1 MPTKHPSSST
11 DVDFVFN
18 DFRYSGQLWGKQH
31 GLPVIALH
39 GWLDNSASF
48 DVLAP
53 RLSDVHLLAP
63 DLAGQ
68 GQSDR
73 YGGLSDYPVWS
84 EITAVFEMADHMGW
98 DEFAL
103 IGHSRG
109 AMMSVLAASVFP
121 ERVSHLILLD
131 ALGPFPVAPDQ
142 LPERM
147 QKSIGEIKRRLKR
160 KLSCYKTYEEAI
172 YARCQSEFGKLK
184 EPTAELLA
192 TRGLTKLSQ
201 GYHWH
206 GDGKLWAPSMA
217 ALSNEQIGVCIDKI
231 TAKIFIALATKGL
244 KDKCNPDLDDG
255 EFAQLLN
262 DSKIDMDY
270 IQQFKQLSGKGALCK
285 EFDDGHYLHMEASAD
300 EVAKSI
306 QDFLF
311 S

>member
-1 MPTKHPSSST
+1 MPKHSPSST
-11 DVDFVFN
+11 EAEFVFN
-18 DFRYSGQLWGKQH
+18 EFRYSGQLWGKQH

-53 RLSDVHLLAP
+53 QLSDVHLLAP

-84 EITAVFEMADHMGW
+84 EIMAIFEMADQMGW

-103 IGHSRG
+103 VGHSRG

-121 ERVSHLILLD
+121 ERISHLVLLD
-131 ALGPFPVAPDQ
+131 ALGPFPVAAEKLPD
-142 LPERM
+142 RM
-147 QKSIGEIKRRLKR
+147 QNSIGEMKRRLKR
-160 KLSCYKTYEEAI
+160 KLSCYKTYEDAI

-184 EPTAELLA
+184 EPTAEILA
-192 TRGLTKLSQ
+192 KRGLTKLPQ

-206 GDGKLWAPSMA
+206 GDGKLWAPSMS
-217 ALSNEQIGVCIDKI
+217 ALTNEQISGGIEKI
-231 TAKIFIALATKGL
+231 TAKIFIALATQGL
-244 KDKCNPDLDDG
+244 KDKCNPDIGDS
-255 EFAQLLN
+255 EFTQLLN
-262 DSKIDMDY
+262 DSKIDTDY
-270 IQQFKQLSGKGALCK
+270 IEQFKQLSNKGALCK
-285 EFDDGHYLHMEASAD
+285 EFDDGHYLHMEKSAD
-300 EVAKSI
+300 DVAKAI